1 MKFVAPEMAT
11 GESQPFSSTIVP
23 PGGMFPQ
30 ERLRGMPDEL
40 IYAMAAALND
50 AAAEMEV
57 NRTRIKLVA
66 FFFRLLLSWGLSVT
80 QPSPCARKVSV
91 FSIRIGR
98 SPSVICVPIPWR
110 WDIGLRPND
119 STTRRDVCGSLQ
131 GLVLYFSTVLNQP
144 QPSSRILTAF
154 F

>member
-11 GESQPFSSTIVP
+11 GESQPFSSMIVP

-57 NRTRIKLVA
+57 NRTRISWLL
-66 FFFRLLLSWGLSVT
+66 FFFVCCCRWG
-80 QPSPCARKVSV
+80 CR
-91 FSIRIGR
+91 
-98 SPSVICVPIPWR
+98 
-110 WDIGLRPND
+110 
-119 STTRRDVCGSLQ
+119 
-131 GLVLYFSTVLNQP
+131 
-144 QPSSRILTAF
+144 
-154 F
+154 